1 MSGTSSSTVRVWDAP
16 VRIFHW
22 LLALSFAGAWLT
34 AESERWHLLHI
45 TLGYT
50 AGGLVLFRLLWGGV
64 GSRWAR
70 FTSFVRGP
78 GAVWAYVSGLLRA
91 QPVHFT
97 GHNPAGGWAVL
108 ALLTGMAA
116 TVGLGW
122 AIEFELLPSG
132 LDEAHEAAASVVLG
146 VVGVHVAGVLVGSW
160 AHRENL
166 VRAMFTGRK
175 RGQPE
180 EDIGSSR
187 PWMAAL
193 LLALVLAGWAW
204 QWHSAPPGAMAMG
217 LVDLVSNQDDDHDDD
232 DD

>member
-1 MSGTSSSTVRVWDAP
+1 MSDTSSSFIRVWDAP
-16 VRIFHW
+16 VRVFHW

-50 AGGLVLFRLLWGGV
+50 AGGLVLFRGVWGGV

-78 GAVWAYVSGLLRA
+78 SAVRDYVSRLLRA
-91 QPVHFT
+91 QPAHFT

-108 ALLTGMAA
+108 ALLGGMAV
-116 TVGLGW
+116 TVGFGW
-122 AIEFELLPSG
+122 ATEFELLPSG
-132 LDEAHEAAASVVLG
+132 LDDVHEAAASAVLG
-146 VVGVHVAGVLVGSW
+146 LVGIHLAGVLVGSW

-175 RGQPE
+175 RGQPD

-187 PWMAAL
+187 PVMAAL

-204 QWHSAPPGAMAMG
+204 QWHSAPAGSLTMG
-217 LVDLVSNQDDDHDDD
+217 LSHRMSDQGDDNDDD
-232 DD
+232 D